1 MISVKLTKGRMFEAR
16 VDESLL
22 DAAARSGI
30 NLSYSCKTGR
40 CSSCKCK
47 LLSGETSL
55 IREELGLN
63 SEEKAEGWIL
73 SCVRSAVTDISLE
86 ADDLGGFLLPEAK
99 TLPCRIDKINF
110 LAPDIVRV
118 FLRFPPNAVFE
129 FLPGQYVD
137 VIGVDG
143 VRRSYSLANSD
154 FQEKQLELHIRKVDG
169 GAMSN
174 YWFEQ
179 AKPNDLLRIC
189 GPLGTFFVRETKG
202 VDLVFL
208 ATGTGI
214 APVKSILESIR
225 KMEQNLQPKSIR
237 VFWGGRTIQDLYL
250 DFSDVVE
257 KYKYTP
263 VLSRAEEE
271 WTGAKGYVQNI
282 LLQSD
287 CDLEKSVVYA
297 CGSNAMIHSAKN
309 ALTKA
314 GLLGE
319 NFYSD
324 AFVSSNNIN

>member
-1 MISVKLTKGRMFEAR
+1 MVSVQLTKGRMFEAKA
-16 VDESLL
+16 DESLL

-47 LLSGETSL
+47 LLSGKTSL
-55 IREELGLN
+55 IREEIGLN
-63 SEEKAEGWIL
+63 SEEKAKGWIL
-73 SCVRSAVTDISLE
+73 SCARSAVTDIYLE
-86 ADDLGGFLLPEAK
+86 ADDLGEVSLPEAK
-99 TLPCRIDKINF
+99 TLPCRIDKIDF
-110 LAPDIVRV
+110 LAPDVVRV
-118 FLRFPPNAVFE
+118 FLRFPSNTVFQ

-137 VIGVDG
+137 VIGVGG
-143 VRRSYSLANSD
+143 VRRSYSLANAD
-154 FQEKQLELHIRKVDG
+154 FDEKRLELQIRKVDG

-174 YWFEQ
+174 YWFEH

-202 VDLVFL
+202 IDLIFL

-225 KMEQNLQPKSIR
+225 KMEKDHQPNSIH
-237 VFWGGRTIQDLYL
+237 VFWGGRTIRDLYL
-250 DFSDVVE
+250 DFYDVVGN
-257 KYKYTP
+257 YKYTP

-271 WTGAKGYVQNI
+271 WTGAKGYVQSVF
-282 LLQSD
+282 LQSG
-287 CDLEKSVVYA
+287 CNLEKSIVYA
-297 CGSNAMIHSAKN
+297 CGSNAMIHSAEN
-309 ALTKA
+309 ALTKV

-324 AFVSSNNIN
+324 AFVSSNKIN